1 MTDAVTGFGRRYARA
16 LAAASDWCR
25 ENRHK
30 VIREQHAHLT
40 AMMRGH
46 YAYDIGR
53 DQAAVGNGD
62 TVGVAGKICQHLF
75 GTGEWA
81 LDINE
86 PVRGP

>member
-62 TVGVAGKICQHLF
+62 TVGVAGKICQHLL

-81 LDINE
+81 LGINE